1 MSLAPQPP
9 GLEPT
14 PPIPKDFRIGDR
26 IVHPQLNRIRCGTR
40 TLQLEP
46 KIMRVLLRLAERPG
60 EVVTKERLFQDVWEG
75 NFVTEDVLTRAIG
88 ELRRVF
94 DDDAASPRVIET
106 IRKTGYRL
114 IARPEAIE
122 ASPDLAET
130 KTAPAPSHE
139 WPRWA
144 RTRLVLLLA
153 CAGLV
158 AAAVVWIDRHRSAG
172 RVRPIRVRPLTS
184 LPGNQRDPAISP
196 DGTRVAFVWN
206 GGSGNDYSLYVQLVD
221 SETPLRLT
229 REPRVEDRGPT
240 WSPDGQMLA
249 FTRSESGDC
258 QILTIAALGG
268 PEASLG
274 PCGDRDYRR
283 LAWSPDGAWLAFP
296 RRDQASQLGIELASL
311 ETRQRKTLTHPPAGI
326 LGDSSP
332 SFSPDGKRLAF
343 CRNLTE
349 GVNDLYSIRLDG
361 SALKRLTFDNRDT
374 MGLDWSSAG
383 DSLVFSSSRAGI
395 YSLWRVSASGGEP
408 TFLAGGGVKIK
419 HPSSA
424 RGRDAVA
431 FENWFYE
438 LNLWRVPL
446 EGAGVPGALTQTTDQ
461 WNFEPSLNPD
471 GSRVAFVST
480 RSGNEEIWVAGT
492 DGQGARRLTSFAGAR
507 IESPR
512 WSPDGG
518 NVVFSARRPAQ
529 ADLWTVDTKGGVP
542 EQRTSGPGDSLAPA
556 WSRDGR
562 SIYFAS
568 RRSGPWEVWNLS
580 LADGRATRVTTRG
593 GYSARESPDGSWL
606 FFTSADTPGIW
617 KRPISGGPAAR
628 VVSALAPE
636 DWANWDVGERG
647 IYFKELCPKHTK
659 PGVAL
664 LAFDAK
670 EPVDVAPLPDQ
681 GWSGFAVSQDGRF
694 LVYSRVDRQ
703 SCDIRLIE
711 NSS

>member
-9 GLEPT
+9 GIKTVPSIL
-14 PPIPKDFRIGDR
+14 KDFRIGDR
-26 IVHPQLNRIRCGTR
+26 IVQPQLNRIRYGTQ
-40 TLQLEP
+40 TFQLEP

-60 EVVTKERLFQDVWEG
+60 EVVTKESLFQDVWEG

-88 ELRRVF
+88 ELRRVL

-114 IARPEAIE
+114 IALPEAVE
-122 ASPDLAET
+122 TPADLAESEG
-130 KTAPAPSHE
+130 KSARRRG

-144 RTRLVLLLA
+144 RPPIVFVFA
-153 CAGLV
+153 FAGLV
-158 AAAVVWIDRHRSAG
+158 AAAGLWIGRHRSAV
-172 RVRPIRVRPLTS
+172 RVSQIRIRPLTS

-229 REPRVEDRGPT
+229 REPRAEDRGPA
-240 WSPDGQMLA
+240 WSPDGQKVA
-249 FTRSESGDC
+249 FTRSTSGDC
-258 QILTIAALGG
+258 QIRMVAALGG
-268 PEASLG
+268 PEESLG

-332 SFSPDGKRLAF
+332 SFSPDGKSLGF

-349 GVNDLYSIRLDG
+349 GVNDLYSIGLDG
-361 SALKRLTFDNRDT
+361 GGLKRLTFDDRDT
-374 MGLDWSSAG
+374 MGLDWSS
-383 DSLVFSSSRAGI
+383 DSRSLIFSSSRAGI

-431 FENWFYE
+431 YENWFYE

-446 EGAGVPGALTQTTDQ
+446 EGAGSPVALTQTTDQ

-480 RSGNEEIWVAGT
+480 RSGNEEIWVAGS
-492 DGQGARRLTSFAGAR
+492 DGQAARRLTSFAGAR
-507 IESPR
+507 LEAPR
-512 WSPDGG
+512 WSPDGRRI
-518 NVVFSARRPAQ
+518 VFSARRPAQ
-529 ADLWTVDTKGGVP
+529 ADLWTVDAEGGLP
-542 EQRTSGPGDSLAPA
+542 EQRTSGPGDSLAPS

-568 RRSGPWEVWNLS
+568 RRSGSWEVWNHS
-580 LADGRATRVTTRG
+580 LAEGRAVRVTTGG
-593 GYSARESPDGSWL
+593 GYSARQSPDGRWL

-617 KRPISGGPAAR
+617 KRPISGGSAAR
-628 VVSALAPE
+628 VVSSFAPE
-636 DWANWDVGERG
+636 DWANWDVGDRG
-647 IYFKELCPKHTK
+647 IYYRELCAKHTK

-664 LAFDAK
+664 LAFDAN

-681 GWSGFAVSQDGRF
+681 GWSGFAVSRDGRF

>member
-9 GLEPT
+9 NIETGPSV
-14 PPIPKDFRIGDR
+14 PKDFRIGDR
-26 IVHPQLNRIRCGTR
+26 IVQPQLNRIRYGTR
-40 TLQLEP
+40 IVQLEP

-75 NFVTEDVLTRAIG
+75 HYVTEDVLTRAIG
-88 ELRRVF
+88 ELRRVL
-94 DDDAASPRVIET
+94 DDNAASPRVIET

-114 IARPEAIE
+114 IARPEAVE
-122 ASPDLAET
+122 TPPDLAEPDG
-130 KTAPAPSHE
+130 ASARSRS

-144 RTRLVLLLA
+144 RIALVLA
-153 CAGLV
+153 GAGLV
-158 AAAVVWIDRHRSAG
+158 AAAVLWVDRRRSG
-172 RVRPIRVRPLTS
+172 VRIRPIRIRPLTS

-229 REPRVEDRGPT
+229 REPRAEDRGPA
-240 WSPDGQMLA
+240 WSPDGQKLA
-249 FTRSESGDC
+249 FTRSISGDC
-258 QILTIAALGG
+258 QIRAVAALGG
-268 PEASLG
+268 PEESLG

-296 RRDQASQLGIELASL
+296 RRDQASPLGIELASL
-311 ETRQRKTLTHPPAGI
+311 ETRRRKTLTHPPAGI

-349 GVNDLYSIRLDG
+349 SVNDLYSIGLDG
-361 SALKRLTFDNRDT
+361 SGLKRLTFDNRDT
-374 MGLDWSSAG
+374 MGLDWSSDG
-383 DSLVFSSSRAGI
+383 RSLVFSSSRAGI

-431 FENWFYE
+431 YENWFYE
-438 LNLWRVPL
+438 LNLWRAPV
-446 EGAGVPGALTQTTDQ
+446 EGAGAPVALTQTTDQ

-480 RSGNEEIWVAGT
+480 RSGNEEIWVAGS
-492 DGQGARRLTSFAGAR
+492 DGQGARRLTSFGGAR
-507 IESPR
+507 LESPR
-512 WSPDGG
+512 WSPDGRRI
-518 NVVFSARRPAQ
+518 VFSARRPAQ
-529 ADLWTVDTKGGVP
+529 ADLWTVDAGGGLP
-542 EQRTSGPGDSLAPA
+542 EQRTSGPGDSLAPS

-568 RRSGPWEVWNLS
+568 RRSGSWELWSLS
-580 LADGRATRVTTRG
+580 VADGRAARVTTGG
-593 GYSARESPDGSWL
+593 GYSSRESPDGHWL
-606 FFTSADTPGIW
+606 FYTSADTPGIW
-617 KRPISGGPAAR
+617 RRPVAGGPATR
-628 VVSALAPE
+628 VVSTFAPE
-636 DWANWDVGERG
+636 DWANWDVGDRG
-647 IYFKELCPKHTK
+647 IYYRELCAKHPK

-664 LAFDAK
+664 LAVDGNG
-670 EPVDVAPLPDQ
+670 PVDVAPLPDQ

-694 LVYSRVDRQ
+694 LIYSRVDRQ